1 MRWRS
6 LTANLI
12 SRFLLNL
19 QSVNQK
25 VTGEDSRTTHGGS
38 VDQTESLVF
47 QRVVGSIA
55 SSTSVDVGLTRT
67 RSLGGYGDGG
77 EVESG
82 DALGDTGRR
91 ASEYELP
98 ERSAMPDLDSD
109 SVKDVRGNEVEEV
122 VEVQRLPLTLR

>member
-1 MRWRS
+1 MNARACVCS

-12 SRFLLNL
+12 SRFLLHL

-25 VTGEDSRTTHGGS
+25 VTGEDFRTTHGGS

-55 SSTSVDVGLTRT
+55 SSTSVDMGLT
-67 RSLGGYGDGG
+67 RSLGEYDGEG
-77 EVESG
+77 SG
-82 DALGDTGRR
+82 DILGGTGRR
-91 ASEYELP
+91 ASEFELS

-109 SVKDVRGNEVEEV
+109 SVKDVRGAEGEEV